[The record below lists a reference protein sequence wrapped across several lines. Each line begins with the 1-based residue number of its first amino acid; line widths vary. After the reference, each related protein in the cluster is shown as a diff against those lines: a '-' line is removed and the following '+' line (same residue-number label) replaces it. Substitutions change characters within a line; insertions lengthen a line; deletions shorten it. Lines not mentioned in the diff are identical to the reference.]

1 MSVKVWQEQVIIPTY
16 EVGKPE
22 KNPIFLEKR
31 VYQGSSGKVY
41 PNPVIEKIYDEKID
55 KAYSAIWMENKYV
68 KIMLLPELGGRV
80 QMAYDKIKERHF
92 VYYNNVIKP
101 ALVGL
106 TGPWISGGIEFN
118 WPQHHRPSTFEAT
131 DYKIE
136 ENADGSI
143 TAWCS
148 EVEKMFNQKGMA
160 GFTLHPDKA
169 YLEIRVKLY
178 NRSLLP
184 QTFLWWANPAVVVND
199 GYQSV
204 FPPDVW
210 GVYDHGKRDSSR
222 FPIATGTYY
231 KMDYSSGVD
240 ISRYKNI
247 PVPTSYMAVKS
258 DYCFMGGYEND
269 AKGGILHVAD
279 RNQSPGK
286 KQWTWGHSDFG
297 QAWDRNLTDKD
308 GPYIEIMCGVYTDN
322 QPDFSWLMP
331 NEQKTFTQYFMP
343 YQELGLVKNAS
354 KEAMVTMDFEAA
366 KASFKVYVTGDY
378 TDLKVNIMHKG
389 KTIYTKTLDMTPVH
403 VLVDTVALPIGYTK
417 QDVSIEVIDSMGR
430 ELVAWTPDEEEIHP
444 TPPPATA
451 APEPEQLKTNEELYL
466 HGLHL
471 EQIRHATYNPM
482 AYYEEAL
489 KRDPSDIRN
498 NNAKGLLL
506 MRRGAL
512 EEAETYFKRA
522 VKKTTLRNPNPYD
535 GEPLYNLGIC
545 QKLMGNYTEAYKNL
559 YKATWNAAW
568 KDSGYFAVA
577 QITCINGDFAL
588 ALEHAQDAIERNWN
602 SHKARSLKASILR
615 HLGRYEEALDWI
627 EDSLEIDQ
635 FNMSSRYEQ
644 YLIESIQGHTTE
656 ADESLNELKALMRG
670 HINSYLEY
678 AIDYGNAGL
687 YTEAFDFLNIL
698 AEGKAENQY
707 PMVGYMM
714 GAYAQLNG
722 DLTLAKIYFE
732 AAQKAPST
740 YCFPNKLEEM
750 AALQI
755 ALTTNPN
762 DGMAAYYLGNL
773 FYDKLQYSK
782 AVVLWESAAKQQP
795 AFPTVWRNLALA
807 YYNKLDK
814 KEEARLVLEKAF
826 ALDTTDHRILMEL
839 DQLYRK
845 IGKSPAERLAF
856 LEQHPAGVEE
866 RDDLYLEVVTLNN
879 TLENY
884 DKAYA
889 LLMSRHFHPWEGG
902 EGKVVGQYLHSIIE
916 KAKLYLADNK
926 AELALEWLAKTDS
939 YPHNLGE
946 GKLYGTSENDINYW
960 KGIAYKMLGN
970 ESHAQLFFKLAQKG
984 SSEPVQAFFYNDQQP
999 DKILYQGLAARLLGN
1014 EKEARTIFNKMKNH
1028 GEEHIFETVKIDYFA
1043 VSLPDLAIFDED
1055 FNNRNL
1061 MHCNYIMGLSYYG
1074 LGDNEKA
1081 KAYLTKVLELDQ
1093 NHLGAQ
1099 LHLAMC
1105 CV

>member
-1 MSVKVWQEQVIIPTY
+1 MSVKVWHEQVIIPTY

-41 PNPVIEKIYDEKID
+41 PNPVIEKLYDEKVD
-55 KAYSAIWMENKYV
+55 KAYNAIYLENKYV

-80 QMAYDKIKERHF
+80 QMAYDKIKERYF

-118 WPQHHRPSTFEAT
+118 WPQHHRPSTYEAT

-269 AKGGILHVAD
+269 TKGGIIHVAD
-279 RNQSPGK
+279 RNVSPGK

-297 QAWDRNLTDKD
+297 QAWDRNLTDED

-322 QPDFSWLMP
+322 QPDFTWLMP

-354 KEAMVTMDFEAA
+354 KEAMVTMDFEEEN
-366 KASFKVYVTGDY
+366 ASFKVYVTGDY
-378 TDLKVNIMHKG
+378 TDLKINVKHLG
-389 KTIYTKTLDMTPVH
+389 KTVYTKTVDMTPVSVFDDV
-403 VLVDTVALPIGYTK
+403 VLLASGYIK
-417 QDVSIEVIDSMGR
+417 QDIEIEVVDVNNR
-430 ELVAWTPDEEEIHP
+430 ELVSWTPDEEQIHP
-444 TPPPATA
+444 TPPPATK
-451 APEPEQLKTNEELYL
+451 APEPEDIKTTEELYL
-466 HGLHL
+466 HGMHL

-482 AYYEEAL
+482 AYYDEAL

-512 EEAETYFKRA
+512 EEALPYFETA
-522 VKKTTLRNPNPYD
+522 MQKTIMRNPNPYD
-535 GEPLYNLGIC
+535 GEALYNLGTC
-545 QKLMGNYTEAYKNL
+545 HKLLGNYSEAYKHL

-568 KDSGYFAVA
+568 KDSGYMGVA
-577 QITCINGDFAL
+577 QIACINGDFPL
-588 ALEHAQDAIERNWN
+588 ALEHVQDSIERNWN
-602 SHKARSLKASILR
+602 NHKARSLKASILR
-615 HLGRYEEALDWI
+615 HLGRYDDALDWI
-627 EDSLEIDQ
+627 ENSLKIDQ
-635 FNMSSRYEQ
+635 FNMTCRYEQ
-644 YLIESIQGHTTE
+644 YLIESSLGMITE
-656 ADESLNELKALMRG
+656 ANQTLEKLKGLLRG
-670 HINSYLEY
+670 HVNSYLEFSM
-678 AIDYGNAGL
+678 DYGNAGL
-687 YTEAFDFLNIL
+687 YTEAFDFLNVL
-698 AEGKAENQY
+698 AEGSAEKQY

-714 GAYAQLNG
+714 GAYAQQNG
-722 DLTLAKIYFE
+722 DLKLAMSHY
-732 AAQKAPST
+732 AAAEKAPST
-740 YCFPNKLEEM
+740 YCFPNKLEEL
-750 AALQI
+750 AALKLAI
-755 ALTTNPN
+755 SANPE

-773 FYDKLQYSK
+773 YYDKLQYGV
-782 AVVLWESAAKQQP
+782 ATDLWEKAAKLCP
-795 AFPTVWRNLALA
+795 EFPTVWRNLALS

-814 KEEARLVLEKAF
+814 KDEAQLVLEKAF
-826 ALDTTDHRILMEL
+826 AMDTTDYRILMEL
-839 DQLYRK
+839 DQLYKK
-845 IGKSPAERLAF
+845 IQKSPEERLAF
-856 LEQHPAGVEE
+856 LEQHPDGIEE
-866 RDDLYLEVVTLNN
+866 RDDLYLEVVTLHNA
-879 TLENY
+879 LGNY
-884 DKAYA
+884 DKAYEMI
-889 LLMSRHFHPWEGG
+889 MSRQFHPWEGG
-902 EGKVVGQYLHSIIE
+902 EGKVVGQYMLSLVE
-916 KAKLYLADNK
+916 RAKIALANNN
-926 AELALEWLAKTDS
+926 AEEALKLLTLTGN

-946 GKLYGTSENDINYW
+946 GKLHGTAENDLHYW
-960 KGIAYKMLGN
+960 KGKAYQQLGIAEQAEQY
-970 ESHAQLFFKLAQKG
+970 FKLAVQG
-984 SSEPVQAFFYNDQQP
+984 DSEPVQAFFYNDQQP
-999 DKILYQGLAARLLGN
+999 DKILYQGLALMELGDMN
-1014 EKEARTIFNKMKNH
+1014 AANSRFNKMKNH

-1055 FNNRNL
+1055 FNIRNQI
-1061 MHCNYIMGLSYYG
+1061 HCNYIMGLSFFG
-1074 LGDNEKA
+1074 LGDNERA
-1081 KAYLTKVLELDQ
+1081 KAFLKKALELDR
-1093 NHLGAQ
+1093 NHPGAK

-1105 CV
+1105 S